1 MGAISSG
8 PRFRNVPRAGELNRG
23 HVVHHLLVRKSV
35 PVASAVFVACL
46 AVAGSHLAVA
56 KARIA
61 GDPPLLV
68 PWSRVGDI
76 ALGAPRARVEREYGS
91 AGHGYHVLVR
101 NRDHVQGYYLLHRT
115 KVGVTFDGSRVEE
128 ISFSTPYYRTKN
140 GFGVGSTIPLGPCHT
155 TARYRCEH
163 RWHGFVWNEW
173 NRDKPCGCW
182 TKAGLGEQSLPLTT
196 TNFLKPW
203 FFINM
208 RHGRVD
214 GFYFALKFVD

>member
-1 MGAISSG
+1 M
-8 PRFRNVPRAGELNRG
+8 
-23 HVVHHLLVRKSV
+23 

-46 AVAGSHLAVA
+46 AVAGSHLPVA
-56 KARIA
+56 KARSA

-76 ALGAPRARVEREYGS
+76 ALGEPRRHVEREYGS
-91 AGHGYHVLVR
+91 AEHGYHVLVGK
-101 NRDHVQGYYLLHRT
+101 RDHVQGYYLLHGT
-115 KVGVTFDGSRVEE
+115 KVFVTFDGGRVEE
-128 ISFSTPYYRTKN
+128 ISFSTPYYRTKI
-140 GFGVGSTIPLGPCHT
+140 GFGVGSTIPLGPCHR

-173 NRDKPCGCW
+173 NREKPCGCW
-182 TKAGLGEQSLPLTT
+182 TKAGLSQQSLPLTT
-196 TNFLKPW
+196 ANFLKPW

>member
-1 MGAISSG
+1 MRAISSG
-8 PRFRNVPRAGELNRG
+8 PRFKNVPRAGELNRG
-23 HVVHHLLVRKSV
+23 HLVHHLLVRKSV

-56 KARIA
+56 KASSA

-76 ALGAPRARVEREYGS
+76 ALGEPRARVEQEYGS

-101 NRDHVQGYYLLHRT
+101 NRDHVQGYYLLHGT
-115 KVGVTFDGSRVEE
+115 KVGVTFDRGRVEE

-182 TKAGLGEQSLPLTT
+182 TKAGLNAQSLPLTT
-196 TNFLKPW
+196 ANFLKPW

>member
-1 MGAISSG
+1 MRG
-8 PRFRNVPRAGELNRG
+8 NVPRAGELNG
-23 HVVHHLLVRKSV
+23 GHFVHHVVVRKSV
-35 PVASAVFVACL
+35 LLASAVFVACL
-46 AVAGSHLAVA
+46 AIAGSPPAVA
-56 KARIA
+56 KARSA

-76 ALGAPRARVEREYGS
+76 ALGEPRARVEREYGS
-91 AGHGYHVLVR
+91 AGHGYHVLVG
-101 NRDHVQGYYLLHRT
+101 NRDHVQGYYLLHGT
-115 KVGVTFDGSRVEE
+115 KVHVTFTSGRVEE

-140 GFGVGSTIPLGPCHT
+140 GFGVGSTIPLGPCHR

-173 NRDKPCGCW
+173 NRDKPCACW

-203 FFINM
+203 FSIYM
-208 RHGRVD
+208 RHGRVN

>member
-1 MGAISSG
+1 M
-8 PRFRNVPRAGELNRG
+8 
-23 HVVHHLLVRKSV
+23 RKSV

-46 AVAGSHLAVA
+46 AITGSHLAAA
-56 KARIA
+56 KAHSA

-76 ALGAPRARVEREYGS
+76 ALGESQARVERKYGD
-91 AGHGYHVLVR
+91 AGHGYHVVVG
-101 NRDHVQGYYLLHRT
+101 NAQGYYLLHRS
-115 KVGVTFDGSRVEE
+115 KVWVTFAGGRVEE

-140 GFGVGSTIPLGPCHT
+140 GLGVGSAIPLGPCHR
-155 TARYRCEH
+155 TAKSRCEH

-182 TKAGLGEQSLPLTT
+182 TKVGLGARSLPLTT
-196 TNFLKPW
+196 ANFLKPW

-208 RHGRVD
+208 RHGHIHS
-214 GFYFALKFVD
+214 FYFALKFVD

>member
-1 MGAISSG
+1 VALSS
-8 PRFRNVPRAGELNRG
+8 ALDWQ
-23 HVVHHLLVRKSV
+23 LV
-35 PVASAVFVACL
+35 
-46 AVAGSHLAVA
+46 G
-56 KARIA
+56 
-61 GDPPLLV
+61 
-68 PWSRVGDI
+68 
-76 ALGAPRARVEREYGS
+76 
-91 AGHGYHVLVR
+91 
-101 NRDHVQGYYLLHRT
+101 NRDHAQGYYLLHGT
-115 KVGVTFDGSRVEE
+115 KAGVTFDGGRVEE

-163 RWHGFVWNEW
+163 RWHGFLWNEW

-182 TKAGLGEQSLPLTT
+182 TKAGLREQSLPLTT
-196 TNFLKPW
+196 ANFLKPW